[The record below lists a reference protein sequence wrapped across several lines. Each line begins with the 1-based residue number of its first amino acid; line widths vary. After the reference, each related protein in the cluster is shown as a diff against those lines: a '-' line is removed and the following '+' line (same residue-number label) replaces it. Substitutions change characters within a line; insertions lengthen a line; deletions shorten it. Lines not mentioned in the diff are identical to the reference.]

1 MQHQENFS
9 FLVSGSL
16 ISCCLIDLILKG
28 LDDESKDP
36 KKIGIFDLDDDEV
49 DEGKVQTLNLRS

>member
-16 ISCCLIDLILKG
+16 ISFFLIGLIMIG